1 VGQGNRKSVLV
12 ADPDPSARGVLQ
24 AQLRQ
29 WKWDVA
35 CAEHVGQIWSQWQSP
50 TDFDVVI
57 LDIHWPKLDGLQLL
71 QNLVRFSPTAK
82 IIVLTAHGSIERAV
96 QAIKLGAADFLTKP
110 LDCLHLERRLRSL
123 LPPHDVAAATTTSPQ
138 HETQPAGERE
148 LILGESWVIRQVRDM
163 IAAVAPTDAKILI
176 TGESGTGKELAA
188 RTIHLLSRRSGC
200 PFVPVNTAAL
210 PATLAESVL
219 FGHEKGSFTGAVETQ
234 KGWCEV
240 ADTGTLFLD
249 EIGEMDMVLQAKLLR
264 FLQDQSFQRVGS
276 SRVITSDAR
285 IVAATNGQPD
295 ALIQLGKLRHDLYH
309 RLNVVPI
316 HLPPLRER
324 REDIPLL
331 AHIFVT
337 RYAQQYGKPLQG
349 FSPQALASLQAYD
362 WPGNV
367 RELENLIQRMVVLSR
382 DTVLEEEQLPL
393 HILTWRPAH
402 PYPDHA
408 ICDGAD
414 HLHVARPIDQVEKK
428 TILDALAQTE
438 GNAVSA
444 ASLLG
449 IGQATMYR
457 KIKRYGIAIKKMR
470 RAAESSADYTTE
482 PRTTE

>member
-1 VGQGNRKSVLV
+1 MGQGNRKSVLI
-12 ADPDPSARGVLQ
+12 ADPDPAARGVLQ

-50 TDFDVVI
+50 ADFDVVI
-57 LDIHWPKLDGLQLL
+57 LDIHWPKLDGMQLL
-71 QNLVRFSPTAK
+71 HNLVTFSPAAH

-96 QAIKLGAADFLTKP
+96 QAIKVGAADFLTKP
-110 LDCLHLERRLRSL
+110 LDLPQLERRLKGVLQQGDGTGPSGVLAPR
-123 LPPHDVAAATTTSPQ
+123 AAP
-138 HETQPAGERE
+138 PAGERE
-148 LILGESWVIRQVRDM
+148 LILGASWAIRQVRDM
-163 IAAVAPTDAKILI
+163 IATVAPTDAKILI
-176 TGESGTGKELAA
+176 TGESGTGKELVA
-188 RTIHLLSRRSGC
+188 RTIHRLSRRSGC

-219 FGHEKGSFTGAVETQ
+219 FGHEKGSFTGAVEMQ

-264 FLQDQSFQRVGS
+264 FLQDLSFQRVGS
-276 SRVITSDAR
+276 SRVITTDAR
-285 IVAATNGQPD
+285 IVAATNGRPD
-295 ALIQLGKLRHDLYH
+295 ALIQLGKLRPDLYH

-324 REDIPLL
+324 REDIPHL
-331 AHIFVT
+331 AHTFVT

-349 FSPQALASLQAYD
+349 FSPQAIVSLQAYD

-367 RELENLIQRMVVLSR
+367 RELENLIQRLVVLSR
-382 DTVLEEEQLPL
+382 DTHLEEEQLPL
-393 HILTWRPAH
+393 HILTWRSAH
-402 PYPDHA
+402 ASSDDLCHS
-408 ICDGAD
+408 DRGAAD
-414 HLHVARPIDQVEKK
+414 MTRPIDQVEKK
-428 TILDALAQTE
+428 TILDALARTD

-444 ASLLG
+444 ANLLG

-457 KIKRYGIAIKKMR
+457 KIKRYGIALKKIR
-470 RAAESSADYTTE
+470 RESETSHEYTIESRIAE
-482 PRTTE
+482 